1 MPRRPRMCAL
11 TKRCCSCD
19 AASSTAL
26 RLLRR
31 SSSSSNTSSSAGA
44 SAFLRIKESCRALP
58 PETPGDASAFLFF
71 RLYDISTLFD
81 RDFGAEGGDDISVAA
96 LAIGNGREVI
106 LSSTQHSLDD
116 TSTSSFLIFNR
127 QPLFITL
134 QPPSQ
139 RHLASLLHVHTAAS
153 RPPRKSCSTCRPW
166 PSCGPPL
173 PCGRSTERTN
183 TSSTRARSRRCRSR
197 RPSAARA
204 MRSALRARPQQK

>member
-1 MPRRPRMCAL
+1 MCAL

-81 RDFGAEGGDDISVAA
+81 RDFGAEGDYDTLQTFGPGGPDAQW
-96 LAIGNGREVI
+96 GPGVI
-106 LSSTQHSLDD
+106 WGTTPPSTQARFERRTKVSAMTPRGFHFGQEYYGTFSRSLY
-116 TSTSSFLIFNR
+116 T
-127 QPLFITL
+127 LF
-134 QPPSQ
+134 QVRRVRSPSPATQ
-139 RHLASLLHVHTAAS
+139 
-153 RPPRKSCSTCRPW
+153 
-166 PSCGPPL
+166 L
-173 PCGRSTERTN
+173 P
-183 TSSTRARSRRCRSR
+183 
-197 RPSAARA
+197 
-204 MRSALRARPQQK
+204 